1 MKKKRKKLDAVQM
14 ASLLICLFGV
24 LICLYP
30 MYYVFI
36 MSISDPIESATG
48 VYFLPKKIFLGGYR
62 ILLKDPELWR
72 GLGNTVLYCAVT
84 TLGMLFVTFL
94 AAYSLSRPK
103 LKGRRLVVIYLLVPM
118 YFGGGLIPG
127 YLNMVKLGLY
137 NTRLALMLPAFCGI
151 SYIIL
156 VTTYLR
162 SQPRDLEEAAF
173 VDGAGHW
180 TVMSRIALPLAKP
193 VLAVISIYQI
203 VGQWN
208 SWFGAMVYLTD
219 YTKHPV
225 QLYLRRILV
234 QNTNL
239 IKELASR
246 GITPEEAENVMM
258 RSMSSRQLKY
268 AVIMIVTLPIVCVY
282 PMFQKHFVKGVM
294 LGSLKG

>member
-1 MKKKRKKLDAVQM
+1 M
-14 ASLLICLFGV
+14 
-24 LICLYP
+24 
-30 MYYVFI
+30 
-36 MSISDPIESATG
+36 
-48 VYFLPKKIFLGGYR
+48 
-62 ILLKDPELWR
+62 
-72 GLGNTVLYCAVT
+72 T

-103 LKGRRLVVIYLLVPM
+103 LKGRKLVVIYLLVPM

-137 NTRLALMLPAFCGI
+137 NTRLALILPSFCVI

-180 TVMSRIALPLAKP
+180 IVLSRIALPLAKP